1 MDKNRALAIVDRF
14 PEAKVLVVG
23 DIMVDHFIWGKV
35 ARISPEAPVPVVDVN
50 EDSLLWGGCANVMN
64 NICSVGGRVYLAG
77 VIGEDAMGGRLL
89 EEFVGKNIPT
99 EGVIVDPARHTT
111 LKTRIVAHNQQV
123 VRFDRETRKAVSPD
137 CIEKILHYIA
147 SLTDELDTIVVSD
160 YNKGVI
166 TEDLLDGIR
175 ELVAAKNIRVCVD
188 PKRSDLSFYRGFDVI
203 TPNHHEAEKAL
214 GIEDLNGN
222 EAGKEDWVRRE
233 AVQLLNRLHLKALL
247 ITRGEAGMSLYESE
261 GTVVHIPTQAR
272 AIYDV
277 TGAGDTV
284 IGVFSLCLAA
294 GATFREAAEI
304 ANYAAGIVVGK
315 VGTSVVSREEL
326 RRAL

>member
-1 MDKNRALAIVDRF
+1 MDKDRSLSIIDRF
-14 PEAKVLVVG
+14 PGAKVLVVG

-35 ARISPEAPVPVVDVN
+35 RRISPEAPVPVVDVSKD
-50 EDSLLWGGCANVMN
+50 EMLWGGCANVMN
-64 NICSVGGRVYLAG
+64 NIYTAGGQVFLAG
-77 VIGEDAMGGRLL
+77 VIGDDATGKRFL
-89 EEFVGKNIPT
+89 EEFAGKKIPT
-99 EGVIVDPARHTT
+99 AGIVVDPGRHTT

-123 VRFDRETRKAVSPD
+123 VRFDRETRKTISPE
-137 CIEKILHYIA
+137 CIGKILHYIED
-147 SLTDELDTIVVSD
+147 LVDDLHTIVISD

-166 TEDLLDGIR
+166 TAELLDGIR
-175 ELVAAKNIRVCVD
+175 EVVASKNVRVCVD
-188 PKRSDLSFYRGFDVI
+188 PKRNDLSFYHGFDVI
-203 TPNHHEAEKAL
+203 TPNHHEAESAL

-222 EAGKEDWVRRE
+222 EAGKEELVREE
-233 AVQLLNRLHLKALL
+233 AMRLLNRLRLKALL

-261 GTVVHIPTQAR
+261 GMVTHIPTQAQ

-294 GATFREAAEI
+294 GATFLEAAEI

-315 VGTSVVSREEL
+315 VGTATVSQEEL
-326 RRAL
+326 RRSL

>member
-1 MDKNRALAIVDRF
+1 MDKNKALNIIDRF

-35 ARISPEAPVPVVDVN
+35 RRISPEAPVPVVEVSKD
-50 EDSLLWGGCANVMN
+50 EMLWGGGANVMN
-64 NICSVGGRVYLAG
+64 NIYTAGGQVFLAG
-77 VIGEDAMGGRLL
+77 VIGDDVTGQRLL
-89 EEFVGKNIPT
+89 EEFTGKDIPT
-99 EGVIVDPARHTT
+99 AGIVVDPGRHTT
-111 LKTRIVAHNQQV
+111 LKTRIIAHNQQV
-123 VRFDRETRKAVSPD
+123 VRFDRETRKTSSPE
-137 CIEKILHYIA
+137 CIGKLLNYIDALVDDLHA
-147 SLTDELDTIVVSD
+147 IVISD
-160 YNKGVI
+160 YNKGVV
-166 TEDLLDGIR
+166 TAEFLDGLR
-175 ELVAAKNIRVCVD
+175 EIVASRNVRVCVD

-203 TPNHHEAEKAL
+203 TPNHHEAGSAL
-214 GIEDLNGN
+214 GIEDLNGS
-222 EAGKEDWVRRE
+222 EAGKEELVREE
-233 AVQLLNRLHLKALL
+233 AIRLLNRLHLKALL

-261 GTVVHIPTQAR
+261 GMVTHIPTQAQ

-315 VGTSVVSREEL
+315 VGTATVTREEL

>member
-1 MDKNRALAIVDRF
+1 MDKDRALSIIDRF
-14 PEAKVLVVG
+14 PGAKVLVVG

-35 ARISPEAPVPVVDVN
+35 RRISPEAPVPVVDVSKD
-50 EDSLLWGGCANVMN
+50 EMLWGGCANVMN
-64 NICSVGGRVYLAG
+64 NIYTAGGQVFLAG
-77 VIGEDAMGGRLL
+77 VIGDDATGRRFLD
-89 EEFVGKNIPT
+89 EFVGKKIPT
-99 EGVIVDPARHTT
+99 AGIVVDPGRHTT

-123 VRFDRETRKAVSPD
+123 VRFDRETRKTISPE
-137 CIEKILHYIA
+137 CIGNILHYIA
-147 SLTDELDTIVVSD
+147 KLVDDLHTIVISD
-160 YNKGVI
+160 YNKGVV
-166 TEDLLDGIR
+166 TAELLDGIR
-175 ELVAAKNIRVCVD
+175 EIVASKNVRVCVD
-188 PKRSDLSFYRGFDVI
+188 PKRNDLSFYRGFDVI
-203 TPNHHEAEKAL
+203 TPNHHEAESAL

-222 EAGKEDWVRRE
+222 EAGKEELVREE
-233 AVQLLNRLHLKALL
+233 AIRLLNQLHLKALL

-261 GTVVHIPTQAR
+261 GMVTHIPTQAQ

-315 VGTSVVSREEL
+315 VGTATVSREEL
-326 RRAL
+326 RRSL

>member
-1 MDKNRALAIVDRF
+1 MDKSRALAIVDRF
-14 PEAKVLVVG
+14 PKAKVLVVG

-35 ARISPEAPVPVVDVN
+35 ARISPEAPVPVVEVS

-64 NICSVGGRVYLAG
+64 NICSVGGQVYLAG
-77 VIGEDAMGGRLL
+77 VIGGDAMGGRLL
-89 EEFVGKNIPT
+89 EEFAGKNIPT
-99 EGVIVDPARHTT
+99 AGVIVDPGRHTT

-123 VRFDRETRKAVSPD
+123 VRFDRETRKAISPD
-137 CIEKILHYIA
+137 CTGKVLRYIA
-147 SLTDELDTIVVSD
+147 SLIDELDTIVVSD
-160 YNKGVI
+160 YNKGVV

-175 ELVAAKNIRVCVD
+175 EIVASKKVRVCVD
-188 PKRSDLSFYRGFDVI
+188 PKRNDLSFYRGFDVI

-214 GIEDLNGN
+214 GIEDLNGKD
-222 EAGKEDWVRRE
+222 AGKEDLVRRE
-233 AVQLLNRLHLKALL
+233 VLRLLDRLRLKALL

-294 GATFREAAEI
+294 GASFREAAEI
-304 ANYAAGIVVGK
+304 ANHAAGIVVGK